1 MPSSAGTASTQGD
14 RDATFPHRAAAV
26 RVLGRRLGEDH
37 RPRPLPDWRHR
48 AQQPARTEAEPDR
61 GGRGRHGGQHVTP
74 RPAQPVPSGILTSTP
89 AATAT
94 PRNQTRT
101 ASSRDPARRSPPRT
115 VAAGTPRLAPIRR
128 CPAPSARAVNAAQIH
143 SAAYA
148 LRKSTTARHL
158 ASRPRLQR
166 GAAQRDPVVVI
177 QRDGQHVRG
186 NRIAGTVQV
195 FCGGLQRLFIEIASR
210 TVFPS
215 PVASNGQADCRR
227 LRSLQQRRHMFC
239 RWSFCVSD
247 DNAATSGFAE
257 SHQSGLSAFVVF
269 LADPKTVR
277 LCKLYRATL
286 GPGVSRTPMA
296 AYDAIGGPGAA
307 W

>member
-1 MPSSAGTASTQGD
+1 MADLSCARGLSHPPARSTGVADGASARCAPPPVRDGLLVPSSGGTASTQGD

-166 GAAQRDPVVVI
+166 GAAQKGHPVVVI

-215 PVASNGQADCRR
+215 PVDEQWPGR
-227 LRSLQQRRHMFC
+227 LPP
-239 RWSFCVSD
+239 
-247 DNAATSGFAE
+247 APITTTTSP
-257 SHQSGLSAFVVF
+257 HVL
-269 LADPKTVR
+269 
-277 LCKLYRATL
+277 
-286 GPGVSRTPMA
+286 
-296 AYDAIGGPGAA
+296 
-307 W
+307 